1 MALLIPVG
9 VFVLLNHHIPIW
21 AAALAAAAALGGALL
36 AVLLRNRIGHLGVL
50 VPAVVVGALVAWL
63 VAVRVGMIQIPA
75 MVAFQNGAGGAASFL
90 VCAVNLAG
98 GAGQAATPVGQ
109 VVGLLGLAV
118 GAAMTGLRP
127 VAEIMFMD
135 FLALAMDQLCNH
147 AAKFRYQY
155 GEQCTIPLVLRT
167 PAGAG
172 RSYGPTHSQS
182 LERWLVATPGLLVAA
197 PSTPADAKGML
208 KSAIRCDDPVVFIES
223 KLLYGERG
231 EVPEGEHLVPLGEAA
246 IRREGRHVTLVAY
259 SRMTVEAL
267 KAAEALAGHDV
278 SAEVIDLRTLAPLD
292 MATVAASVEK
302 TGRVV
307 VIEEVHLTGGVAAEI
322 TARITEECFDALRA
336 APRRVAAL
344 DVPVPASRVLEQ
356 AATPDWRD
364 IARAA
369 AETLRSA

>member
-1 MALLIPVG
+1 MTQTYYSHAIREALEEEMARDQRVILIG
-9 VFVLLNHHIPIW
+9 EDI
-21 AAALAAAAALGGALL
+21 AGYGGAFKVTRDI
-36 AVLLRNRIGHLGVL
+36 AQRFGTDRVRDTPISENGFIGV
-50 VPAVVVGALVAWL
+50 
-63 VAVRVGMIQIPA
+63 
-75 MVAFQNGAGGAASFL
+75 
-90 VCAVNLAG
+90 
-98 GAGQAATPVGQ
+98 
-109 VVGLLGLAV
+109 AV

-246 IRREGRHVTLVAY
+246 VRREGQHVTLVAY

-307 VIEEVHLTGGVAAEI
+307 VIEEGHLTGGVAAEV
-322 TARITEECFDALRA
+322 TARITEECFDGLRA

>member
-1 MALLIPVG
+1 MPELYYSHAIREALEEEMARDQRVILIG
-9 VFVLLNHHIPIW
+9 EDI
-21 AAALAAAAALGGALL
+21 AEYGGAFKVT
-36 AVLLRNRIGHLGVL
+36 ADIAQRFGKERVRNTPISENGFIGV
-50 VPAVVVGALVAWL
+50 
-63 VAVRVGMIQIPA
+63 
-75 MVAFQNGAGGAASFL
+75 
-90 VCAVNLAG
+90 
-98 GAGQAATPVGQ
+98 
-109 VVGLLGLAV
+109 AV

-197 PSTPADAKGML
+197 PSTAADAKGML

-223 KLLYGERG
+223 KLLYGQRG

-246 IRREGRHVTLVAY
+246 LRREGEHVTLVAY
-259 SRMTVEAL
+259 SRMVHEAL
-267 KAAEALAGHDV
+267 KAAEALAKHDV

-292 MATVAASVEK
+292 MATVTASVQR
-302 TGRVV
+302 TGRAVV
-307 VIEEVHLTGGVAAEI
+307 VEEGQLTGGVAAEVA
-322 TARITEECFDALRA
+322 ARITEQCFDSLQA

-356 AATPDWRD
+356 AATPDWQD

-369 AETLRSA
+369 AETLRS

>member
-1 MALLIPVG
+1 MTQTYYSHAIREALEEEMARDQRVILIG
-9 VFVLLNHHIPIW
+9 EDI
-21 AAALAAAAALGGALL
+21 AGYGGAFKVTRDI
-36 AVLLRNRIGHLGVL
+36 AQRFGTDRVRDTPISENGFIGV
-50 VPAVVVGALVAWL
+50 
-63 VAVRVGMIQIPA
+63 
-75 MVAFQNGAGGAASFL
+75 
-90 VCAVNLAG
+90 
-98 GAGQAATPVGQ
+98 
-109 VVGLLGLAV
+109 AV

-246 IRREGRHVTLVAY
+246 VRREGQHVTLVAY

-267 KAAEALAGHDV
+267 KAAEALAGHEV

-307 VIEEVHLTGGVAAEI
+307 VIEEGHLTGGVAAEV
-322 TARITEECFDALRA
+322 TARITEECFDGLRA